1 MNEEK
6 KTNNKFALI
15 FLTVALIVS
24 LVLNGYFLYKVTDKD
39 DTYAIC
45 STCGRNIYLYYNS
58 TEGTYTTTCRQ
69 CISKQLRD
77 EIEQEL
83 RSNSD
88 YSYDNDAV
96 PEENYAYVTR
106 TGSKYHHIWCQ
117 YVSGKDDLSYY
128 ESSYEAES
136 AGYDACSVCW

>member
-45 STCGRNIYLYYNS
+45 STCGRNIYL
-58 TEGTYTTTCRQ
+58 
-69 CISKQLRD
+69 
-77 EIEQEL
+77 
-83 RSNSD
+83 
-88 YSYDNDAV
+88 
-96 PEENYAYVTR
+96 
-106 TGSKYHHIWCQ
+106 
-117 YVSGKDDLSYY
+117 
-128 ESSYEAES
+128 
-136 AGYDACSVCW
+136 